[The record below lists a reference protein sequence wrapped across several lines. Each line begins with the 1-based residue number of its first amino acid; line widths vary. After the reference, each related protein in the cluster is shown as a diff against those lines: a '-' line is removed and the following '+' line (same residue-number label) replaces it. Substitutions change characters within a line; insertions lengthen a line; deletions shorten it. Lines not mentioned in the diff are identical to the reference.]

1 MSGIPT
7 KRYGDD
13 SINAAKMTPQL
24 REYGYAFY
32 NGRQQPSLS
41 LSDGYADPSGTAAT
55 LNRAF
60 FPGTFPLHAS
70 YSALG
75 TQTLLGPLLDT
86 SGDGLD
92 VSQDQTDN
100 DGVQYTFGANNS
112 YGPYAWTVGTHN
124 GFIRIKMKIADVS
137 GTDDCCVGL
146 RKVEAIQANVDDYDE
161 AAFLNVILG
170 DIKIETILN
179 NAATTTTDTTDN
191 WADGDVKTLEVQ
203 LVGRQARFLI
213 DGVAPTV
220 NATFSFDSGEVVVP
234 FFFFLQA
241 TTTPGKV
248 FWREVEVGRLRAKS
262 TSGAD
267 SYNVA

>member
-1 MSGIPT
+1 MGIST
-7 KRYGDD
+7 KRYGDE
-13 SINAAKMTPQL
+13 SINPAKMTDDA

-32 NGRQQPSLS
+32 NGRVQPNLS
-41 LSDGYADPSGTAAT
+41 LANGYGDPSGTGGT

-60 FPGTFPLHAS
+60 FPGSYPLHAS
-70 YSALG
+70 YSAIV

-86 SGDGLD
+86 AGDGLD
-92 VSQDQTDN
+92 VSQDQTDD

-124 GFIRIKMKIADVS
+124 GFIRMKMKIADVS
-137 GTDDCCVGL
+137 GTDDCLVGL
-146 RKVEAIQANVDDYDE
+146 RKVEAIQAAVDDYDE
-161 AAFLNVILG
+161 MAALNVILG

-179 NAATTTTDTTDN
+179 NAATTTTDTTDD
-191 WADGDVKTLEVQ
+191 WADAAVKTLEVQ

-248 FWREVEVGRLRAKS
+248 FWREVEIGRLRAKS
-262 TSGAD
+262 SSGVD